1 MHMESF
7 QPNSVVRFGTFEV
20 SLQSGEV
27 RKAGLRIRV
36 QQQPMK
42 LLEILLERPGEVVT
56 REELR
61 SRVWPSESFGDFD
74 QALNIAIGKLRTAL
88 GDSAENPRFIETLPK
103 RGYRFIADVSV
114 VDADAR
120 PKRQE
125 LVARDL
131 PAAGPG
137 HKIQGAGLA
146 VVPKRQL
153 WPTRW
158 IIGALALV
166 IIISLSILSVWRFRS
181 RAPASTGIRSIAVLP
196 LDNLSG
202 DASQNYFADGMT
214 DELITDLAQISALR
228 VISRTSVMVYKGAR
242 KPLPQI
248 ARELNVDAVVE
259 GTVLRSGD
267 RVRITAQLIE
277 ASTDKH
283 LWSQSY
289 EGDLRDTLTL
299 QKKVASAIADQIRI
313 NLTPREQAALKNV
326 KVVNPESY
334 ESYLKGRYFWNKRT
348 ADGLKVALAY
358 FKEAIEE
365 DPKYAQAYSGLA
377 DTYALLGDWQY
388 AVMTPKEAF
397 PQAKAAAIKALEL
410 DSTLGEAHN
419 SLAFVLDGFDWDF
432 DSAGKEF
439 QRAIELNPG
448 YATAHHWYAWHL
460 SLLGR
465 YDEAIAEMRKA
476 ENLDPLS
483 LIINA
488 DLAEL
493 LVLAH
498 SDDESIRQSR
508 KTIEMDPNF
517 ALAHNQLAQA
527 YLQEHMYD
535 EAVAELKTAV
545 QLSGGSPA
553 FIANLA
559 RAYVASGKRS
569 EAVNLLGDLKKRSNP
584 GYSNASEIA
593 MIYTSLGDT
602 DQAMNWLE
610 KGYEERFNPGV
621 LLRPGFDPLRSDS
634 RFQNLVHRIGLPRQ
648 PRNSEN
654 NPRGNRDEKEEAHQR
669 SVGASKPGD
678 AVCSGLYFDR
688 ICVDQM
694 TYLRVAGDVAR
705 QALLHLAVRL
715 GLPFVLSQMLRPRIH
730 EEYLQIAVRDFSIT
744 VDTPPISPIATPDAG
759 VLMDCLHELRF
770 AFSNDSVFD
779 RH

>member
-1 MHMESF
+1 MEPLR
-7 QPNSVVRFGTFEV
+7 PNSVVRFGTYEV
-20 SLQSGEV
+20 SFQSGDV
-27 RKAGLRIRV
+27 RKSGLRIRV

-42 LLEILLERPGEVVT
+42 LLEILLEHPGEVVT

-61 SRVWPSESFGDFD
+61 SRVWPNESFGDFD
-74 QALNIAIGKLRTAL
+74 QALNISIGKLRSAL

-114 VDADAR
+114 LDADAR

-125 LVARDL
+125 PMAADL
-131 PAAGPG
+131 PGSQEKKTDPEHKIPGAGP
-137 HKIQGAGLA
+137 
-146 VVPKRQL
+146 KRRL
-153 WPTRW
+153 WPTPGV
-158 IIGALALV
+158 IVALALV
-166 IIISLSILSVWRFRS
+166 LSLLIFFAWRFRS
-181 RAPASTGIRSIAVLP
+181 RAPAPASIRSIAVLP
-196 LDNLSG
+196 LENLSG

-267 RVRITAQLIE
+267 QVRITAQLIE

-289 EGDLRDTLTL
+289 EGELRDTLAL
-299 QKKVASAIADQIRI
+299 QNRVASAIADQIRI
-313 NLTPREQAALKNV
+313 NLTPQEQAALKNV
-326 KVVNPESY
+326 KVVNPEAY

-358 FKEAIEE
+358 FKQAIEE

-397 PQAKAAAIKALEL
+397 PKAKAAAIRALEL
-410 DSTLGEAHN
+410 DSALGEAHN

-448 YATAHHWYAWHL
+448 YATAHHWYAWHM

-465 YDEAIAEMRKA
+465 FDDAIAEMRKA

-498 SDDESIRQSR
+498 SYDESIRQSR

-527 YLQEHMYD
+527 YIQKHMYD
-535 EAVAELKTAV
+535 EALTELQRAV
-545 QLSGGSPA
+545 QLSGDSPTC
-553 FIANLA
+553 IANLA

-569 EAVNLLGDLKKRSNP
+569 EAVKLLDDLKKRSNP

-593 MIYTSLGDT
+593 MIYASLGDR

-610 KGYEERFNPGV
+610 KGYDDRFNPGV
-621 LLRPGFDPLRSDS
+621 LLRPGFDPLRSDP
-634 RFQNLVHRIGLPRQ
+634 RFQSLLHRIGLP
-648 PRNSEN
+648 
-654 NPRGNRDEKEEAHQR
+654 G
-669 SVGASKPGD
+669 
-678 AVCSGLYFDR
+678 
-688 ICVDQM
+688 
-694 TYLRVAGDVAR
+694 
-705 QALLHLAVRL
+705 
-715 GLPFVLSQMLRPRIH
+715 
-730 EEYLQIAVRDFSIT
+730 
-744 VDTPPISPIATPDAG
+744 
-759 VLMDCLHELRF
+759 
-770 AFSNDSVFD
+770 
-779 RH
+779 

>member
-1 MHMESF
+1 VREVLDFCAQPKCAMEPL
-7 QPNSVVRFGTFEV
+7 QPNSVVRFGTYEV
-20 SLQSGEV
+20 SRQSGEV

-42 LLEILLERPGEVVT
+42 LLEILLEHPGEVVT

-61 SRVWPSESFGDFD
+61 SRVWPDESFGDFD
-74 QALNIAIGKLRTAL
+74 QALNIAIGKLRSAL
-88 GDSAENPRFIETLPK
+88 GDSAESPRFIETLPK

-114 VDADAR
+114 VDTDAR
-120 PKRQE
+120 PERQE
-125 LVARDL
+125 PVLGDL
-131 PAAGPG
+131 SATNRG
-137 HKIQGAGLA
+137 HKIQGIGLA
-146 VVPKRQL
+146 VAPQRRL
-153 WPTRW
+153 LPTRG
-158 IIGALALV
+158 IIVTLALV
-166 IIISLSILSVWRFRS
+166 LSLAILSVWLFHS
-181 RAPASTGIRSIAVLP
+181 RAPTGMRSIAVLP

-228 VISRTSVMVYKGAR
+228 VISRTSVMAYKGAR

-283 LWSQSY
+283 VWSQSY
-289 EGDLRDTLTL
+289 EGELRDTLAV
-299 QKKVASAIADQIRI
+299 QNRVASAIADQIRI
-313 NLTPREQAALKNV
+313 NLTPQEQAALKNA
-326 KVVNPESY
+326 KVVNPEAY

-358 FKEAIEE
+358 FKQAIEE

-397 PQAKAAAIKALEL
+397 PEAKAAAIKSLEL

-432 DSAGKEF
+432 DSAGREF

-465 YDEAIAEMRKA
+465 YDQALAEMRKA

-498 SDDESIRQSR
+498 SDEESIQQSR

-527 YLQEHMYD
+527 YLQKHMYD

-545 QLSGGSPA
+545 QVSGGGPA

-569 EAVNLLGDLKKRSNP
+569 EAVKLLDHLKKRSKP

-593 MIYTSLGDT
+593 VIYASLGDA

-610 KGYEERFNPGV
+610 KGYNERFNPGV
-621 LLRPGFDPLRSDS
+621 LLRPGFNPLRSDP
-634 RFQNLVHRIGLPRQ
+634 RFQNLVHRIGL
-648 PRNSEN
+648 
-654 NPRGNRDEKEEAHQR
+654 
-669 SVGASKPGD
+669 
-678 AVCSGLYFDR
+678 
-688 ICVDQM
+688 
-694 TYLRVAGDVAR
+694 AR
-705 QALLHLAVRL
+705 
-715 GLPFVLSQMLRPRIH
+715 
-730 EEYLQIAVRDFSIT
+730 
-744 VDTPPISPIATPDAG
+744 
-759 VLMDCLHELRF
+759 
-770 AFSNDSVFD
+770 
-779 RH
+779 

>member
-1 MHMESF
+1 
-7 QPNSVVRFGTFEV
+7 VRFGTFEV
-20 SLQSGEV
+20 SFQSGEV
-27 RKAGLRIRV
+27 RKSGLRIRV

-61 SRVWPSESFGDFD
+61 SQVWPNESFGDFD
-74 QALNIAIGKLRTAL
+74 QALNIAIGKLRSAL
-88 GDSAENPRFIETLPK
+88 ADSAENPRFIETLPK

-114 VDADAR
+114 VGADAYTR
-120 PKRQE
+120 KRLE
-125 LVARDL
+125 SASEDSLTPERKTE
-131 PAAGPG
+131 PG
-137 HKIQGAGLA
+137 HSPQGAGLA
-146 VVPKRQL
+146 IARKRRL
-153 WPTRW
+153 WLTERV
-158 IIGALALV
+158 IVALTLV
-166 IIISLSILSVWRFRS
+166 LSLSILSVWFFRS
-181 RAPASTGIRSIAVLP
+181 RGRAPAGIRSLAVLP
-196 LDNLSG
+196 LENLSG

-228 VISRTSVMVYKGAR
+228 VISRTSVMAYKGAR

-259 GTVLRSGD
+259 GSVLRSGD
-267 RVRITAQLIE
+267 QVRITAQLIE

-289 EGDLRDTLTL
+289 EGELRDTLAL
-299 QKKVASAIADQIRI
+299 QSRVASAIADQIRI
-313 NLTPREQAALKNV
+313 NLTPQEQAALKNIR
-326 KVVNPESY
+326 VVNPGAY

-358 FKEAIEE
+358 FKQAIEE

-397 PQAKAAAIKALEL
+397 PKAKAAAIKALEL

-439 QRAIELNPG
+439 QRAIELTPG

-465 YDEAIAEMRKA
+465 FDDAIAEMRKA

-493 LVLAH
+493 LGLAH
-498 SDDESIRQSR
+498 SYDESIRQSR

-527 YLQEHMYD
+527 YLQKDMYD
-535 EAVAELKTAV
+535 EAVAELQEAV
-545 QLSGGSPA
+545 KLSGDSPTC
-553 FIANLA
+553 IANLA

-569 EAVNLLGDLKKRSNP
+569 EAIKLLGDLKKRSNP
-584 GYSNASEIA
+584 GYSNAAEIA
-593 MIYTSLGDT
+593 MIYASLGDV

-621 LLRPGFDPLRSDS
+621 LLRPGFDPLRSDG
-634 RFQNLVHRIGLPRQ
+634 RFRNLLHRVGLP
-648 PRNSEN
+648 
-654 NPRGNRDEKEEAHQR
+654 G
-669 SVGASKPGD
+669 
-678 AVCSGLYFDR
+678 
-688 ICVDQM
+688 
-694 TYLRVAGDVAR
+694 
-705 QALLHLAVRL
+705 
-715 GLPFVLSQMLRPRIH
+715 
-730 EEYLQIAVRDFSIT
+730 
-744 VDTPPISPIATPDAG
+744 
-759 VLMDCLHELRF
+759 
-770 AFSNDSVFD
+770 
-779 RH
+779 

>member
-1 MHMESF
+1 MES
-7 QPNSVVRFGTFEV
+7 PRPSSVVRFGTYEV
-20 SLQSGEV
+20 SFQSGEV

-42 LLEILLERPGEVVT
+42 LLEILLEHPGEVVT

-74 QALNIAIGKLRTAL
+74 QALNIAIGKLRSAL
-88 GDSAENPRFIETLPK
+88 GDSAESPRFIETLPK
-103 RGYRFIADVSV
+103 RGYRFIADVTV
-114 VDADAR
+114 VDTDAR
-120 PKRQE
+120 PKRPE
-125 LVARDL
+125 PVAGDL
-131 PAAGPG
+131 PASDSG
-137 HKIQGAGLA
+137 HKIHGIELA
-146 VVPKRQL
+146 AAPQRRL

-166 IIISLSILSVWRFRS
+166 IIIGLSILSVWLFRS
-181 RAPASTGIRSIAVLP
+181 RALAPTGIRSIAVLP
-196 LDNLSG
+196 LENLSG

-214 DELITDLAQISALR
+214 DQLITDLAQISALR
-228 VISRTSVMVYKGAR
+228 VISRTSVMAYTGAR

-259 GTVLRSGD
+259 GTVLRAGD
-267 RVRITAQLIE
+267 QVRITAQLIE

-289 EGDLRDTLTL
+289 EGELRDTLAL
-299 QKKVASAIADQIRI
+299 QNRVASAIADQIRI
-313 NLTPREQAALKNV
+313 NLTPQEQAALKNA
-326 KVVNPESY
+326 KVLNPEAY

-358 FKEAIEE
+358 FKQAIEE

-397 PQAKAAAIKALEL
+397 PKAKTAAIKALEL
-410 DSTLGEAHN
+410 DSSLGEAHN

-432 DSAGKEF
+432 DAAGKEF
-439 QRAIELNPG
+439 QQAIELSPG

-460 SLLGR
+460 SLLRR

-483 LIINA
+483 LIINS

-493 LVLAH
+493 LVIAH
-498 SDDESIRQSR
+498 SYDESIRQSR

-527 YLQEHMYD
+527 YLQKHMYD
-535 EAVAELKTAV
+535 EAVAELQKAV
-545 QLSGGSPA
+545 QLSGNSPTC
-553 FIANLA
+553 IANLA
-559 RAYVASGKRS
+559 RAYVASGKRG
-569 EAVNLLGDLKKRSNP
+569 EAAKLLGDLKKRSNP

-593 MIYTSLGDT
+593 MIYAALGDK

-610 KGYEERFNPGV
+610 KGYDERFNPGV

-634 RFQNLVHRIGLPRQ
+634 RFQNLVHRVGLQ
-648 PRNSEN
+648 
-654 NPRGNRDEKEEAHQR
+654 G
-669 SVGASKPGD
+669 
-678 AVCSGLYFDR
+678 
-688 ICVDQM
+688 
-694 TYLRVAGDVAR
+694 
-705 QALLHLAVRL
+705 
-715 GLPFVLSQMLRPRIH
+715 
-730 EEYLQIAVRDFSIT
+730 
-744 VDTPPISPIATPDAG
+744 
-759 VLMDCLHELRF
+759 
-770 AFSNDSVFD
+770 
-779 RH
+779 

>member
-1 MHMESF
+1 MEPLLPTSI
-7 QPNSVVRFGTFEV
+7 VRFGTYEV
-20 SLQSGEV
+20 SLDSGEV

-61 SRVWPSESFGDFD
+61 NRVWPDESFGDFD
-74 QALNIAIGKLRTAL
+74 QALNIAIGKLRSAL

-114 VDADAR
+114 VDANGR
-120 PKRQE
+120 TRKPE
-125 LVARDL
+125 SARDGLLGSLKKPEPADKGSGVVDITQRSLL
-131 PAAGPG
+131 PKSG
-137 HKIQGAGLA
+137 I
-146 VVPKRQL
+146 VV
-153 WPTRW
+153 
-158 IIGALALV
+158 ALTLV
-166 IIISLSILSVWRFRS
+166 LILTILSIWLFRP
-181 RAPASTGIRSIAVLP
+181 RGHTPTGIRSLAVLP

-267 RVRITAQLIE
+267 QVRITAQLID

-289 EGDLRDTLTL
+289 EGELRDTLAL
-299 QKKVASAIADQIRI
+299 QNRVASAIADQIRI
-313 NLTPREQAALKNV
+313 NLTPQEQAALKDV
-326 KVVNPESY
+326 KVVNPEAY

-358 FKEAIEE
+358 FNQAIEE

-388 AVMTPKEAF
+388 AVMTPKDAL
-397 PQAKAAAIKALEL
+397 PKAKAAAIKALEL
-410 DSTLGEAHN
+410 DGALGEAHN
-419 SLAFVLDGFDWDF
+419 SLAFLLDGFDWDF
-432 DSAGKEF
+432 KAGGSEF
-439 QRAIELNPG
+439 LRAIELNPG

-460 SLLGR
+460 ALLGR
-465 YDEAIAEMRKA
+465 YDEAIEEMRKA

-498 SDDESIRQSR
+498 SYDESIQQSR

-527 YLQEHMYD
+527 YLQKHMYD
-535 EAVAELKTAV
+535 EAVAELLKAV
-545 QLSGGSPA
+545 QLSAGSPTC
-553 FIANLA
+553 IANLA
-559 RAYVASGKRS
+559 RAYAASSKRS
-569 EAVNLLGDLKKRSNP
+569 EAVKLLGDLKRRSNP
-584 GYSNASEIA
+584 TYSNASEIA
-593 MIYTSLGDT
+593 MVYASLGDT

-610 KGYEERFNPGV
+610 KGYDERFNPGV

-634 RFQNLVHRIGLPRQ
+634 RFQNLIRRIGLP
-648 PRNSEN
+648 
-654 NPRGNRDEKEEAHQR
+654 G
-669 SVGASKPGD
+669 
-678 AVCSGLYFDR
+678 
-688 ICVDQM
+688 
-694 TYLRVAGDVAR
+694 
-705 QALLHLAVRL
+705 
-715 GLPFVLSQMLRPRIH
+715 
-730 EEYLQIAVRDFSIT
+730 
-744 VDTPPISPIATPDAG
+744 
-759 VLMDCLHELRF
+759 
-770 AFSNDSVFD
+770 
-779 RH
+779 